1 MGEKKNTVPESQ
13 SDTAQEVHV
22 VSQGVYVN
30 FEIEGI
36 DRVKA
41 LIQQQKDLI
50 AKLEFNV
57 RDLES
62 VLVRLNARVRENP
75 AADGSTGYVG

>member
-1 MGEKKNTVPESQ
+1 MAETKNTVPESQ

-41 LIQQQKDLI
+41 LIQRQKDLI
-50 AKLEFNV
+50 ARLEFNV